1 MLSNITYKK
10 WPFLQLVRDIVQM
23 VLHTTL
29 ELIILELPD
38 EIEID
43 VRRVGS
49 KYLLARLREAL
60 CVSLLVHEGVVS
72 VLVLLLLL
80 LQQFL
85 LDYHL
90 DFMESEAFWVWAL
103 VAWWTDELSL

>member
-1 MLSNITYKK
+1 MISNITYKK

-49 KYLLARLREAL
+49 KYLLTRL
-60 CVSLLVHEGVVS
+60 
-72 VLVLLLLL
+72 
-80 LQQFL
+80 
-85 LDYHL
+85 
-90 DFMESEAFWVWAL
+90 
-103 VAWWTDELSL
+103 